1 MDFTP
6 INFPNYLEVKCF
18 RVQKPLSNLT
28 CLPLSG
34 NYNDIYNN
42 EDPNVFPLLN
52 KLNNFEMGNTSTIG
66 ISNMFMLNNKFG
78 KVLLMEDLELILSFV
93 NSSDREL
100 ILQNLKITL
109 QGTPKDQNGKSFDKS
124 ILTSQTQIKI
134 QPKSSFTTKIK
145 VSINT
150 NSKYAISISLFCLS
164 TAFDEHYR
172 RENQRTA
179 VRTKTDKYSIENGK
193 VFQNYSK
200 RLTFDA
206 VIPFITYD
214 STYPN
219 LNTNNP
225 SYNDK
230 QMESC
235 DINLAFVNVA
245 PNELLIQNVCLYPE
259 KKRNELI
266 HAEYNGI
273 NNNFFYMKNGEEY
286 NALFRIKNPDVSTFY
301 PNFIVGIQWVN
312 LFDCVPK
319 LYQTLIQ
326 NKSKLNND
334 VMVLTI
340 LDKPQGDVVK
350 GKNFKIVFNVKN
362 KGTSGLNVKI
372 HVERFTESEQE
383 NVKEFDVIDIVDS
396 AFELKE
402 CMTFSLVCKSDVV
415 GIVYLP
421 KLCFTYGDKKV
432 MAFDK
437 LLYFNCA
444 EEEMK

>member
-1 MDFTP
+1 MNFTP

-18 RVQKPLSNLT
+18 RVQKPLSNLI

-42 EDPNVFPLLN
+42 EYVSVFPLVN
-52 KLNNFEMGNTSTIG
+52 KFTHFEMGSTSTIG

-100 ILQNLKITL
+100 QLQNLKITL

-134 QPKSSFTTKIK
+134 QPKASFTTKIK

-164 TAFDEHYR
+164 TAFDELYR

-214 STYPN
+214 ATFPN
-219 LNTNNP
+219 LNANNP
-225 SYNDK
+225 LYNDN

-235 DINLAFVNVA
+235 DINLTFMNVA
-245 PNELLIQNVCLYPE
+245 PNELLIQSVGLYSD
-259 KKRNELI
+259 KKRNDLI
-266 HAEYNGI
+266 PAENNGI
-273 NNNFFYMKNGEEY
+273 NNNCFYMKNGEEY
-286 NALFRIKNPDVSTFY
+286 SALFRIRNPDMSTFY
-301 PNFIVGIQWVN
+301 PNFIVGIQWAN

-350 GKNFKIVFNVKN
+350 GKNFKIAFNVKN
-362 KGTSGLNVKI
+362 KGTPGLNVKI
-372 HVERFTESEQE
+372 HVERLIESEQE

-402 CMTFSLVCKSDVV
+402 CMSFSVVCKSDVV

-432 MAFDK
+432 IAFDK
-437 LLYFNCA
+437 LLYFNCV